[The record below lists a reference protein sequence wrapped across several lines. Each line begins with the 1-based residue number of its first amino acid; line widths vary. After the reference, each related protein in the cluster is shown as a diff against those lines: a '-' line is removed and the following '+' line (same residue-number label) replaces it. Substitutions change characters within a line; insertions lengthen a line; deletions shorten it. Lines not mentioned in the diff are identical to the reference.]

1 MAGLRSAPL
10 KIIIKS
16 KIPKK
21 RRRLREA
28 LSRGH
33 GSSVPNEHG
42 VLSEVE
48 VTSLALA
55 YQRWDTLLNAFS
67 RSIRDRCIGVQKVRF
82 TIVGQS
88 D

>member
-33 GSSVPNEHG
+33 GSFVPG
-42 VLSEVE
+42 ALSEVE

-55 YQRWDTLLNAFS
+55 YQRGPLVDGIL
-67 RSIRDRCIGVQKVRF
+67 C
-82 TIVGQS
+82 
-88 D
+88 

>member
-21 RRRLREA
+21 RRKLREA

-33 GSSVPNEHG
+33 RSFVPNEHG
-42 VLSEVE
+42 ALSEVE

-55 YQRWDTLLNAFS
+55 YQRGPLVDGIL
-67 RSIRDRCIGVQKVRF
+67 C
-82 TIVGQS
+82 
-88 D
+88 

>member
-28 LSRGH
+28 HSRGH
-33 GSSVPNEHG
+33 GSFVPNEHG
-42 VLSEVE
+42 ALSEVE

-55 YQRWDTLLNAFS
+55 YQRGPLVDGIL
-67 RSIRDRCIGVQKVRF
+67 C
-82 TIVGQS
+82 
-88 D
+88 

>member
-1 MAGLRSAPL
+1 MLSNNPGSLYGRSEECPL

-33 GSSVPNEHG
+33 GSFVPNEHG
-42 VLSEVE
+42 ALSEVE

-55 YQRWDTLLNAFS
+55 YQRGPLVDGIL
-67 RSIRDRCIGVQKVRF
+67 C
-82 TIVGQS
+82 
-88 D
+88 